1 LNEADVL
8 CLLQQDLFSTL
19 PPTLSRELLQQASAN
34 YTEMLGI
41 AQNCFTVASSV
52 TSTEEI
58 EPGGY
63 SEEWLLNYMLG
74 KIAEKLRRPP
84 NEYLNH
90 YRKVAQC
97 VVGLCCPYICENIHN
112 DS

>member
-1 LNEADVL
+1 MA
-8 CLLQQDLFSTL
+8 
-19 PPTLSRELLQQASAN
+19 
-34 YTEMLGI
+34 G
-41 AQNCFTVASSV
+41 SV

-84 NEYLNH
+84 NEYLDH
-90 YRKVAQC
+90 YEKVAEFA
-97 VVGLCCPYICENIHN
+97 VSLYRPYFCEIITPATIFLLSFDTVSWLTRRSSDPLRN
-112 DS
+112 